1 MHIND
6 IIKRMKYLKKF
17 TLRLCLLSISAS
29 VLLSACSSEEAS
41 QSGKAKTKKQ
51 LNTDKNTSTKSKEQ
65 LPVKVTDTTFTR
77 LSRTELQISWSDS
90 LNPYVAK
97 YDVLRKCP
105 EQSEWTVI
113 QTLHSDGETL
123 GRTLAVTDTLSND
136 SMQQY
141 LYRVDV
147 TVVSPDKYKS
157 ESGKEIPATNLILC
171 IDAGHFKGKNA
182 ITSDTLGY
190 AEGDFTLALAIEL
203 EKTLKETYGISSKL
217 TRSSGTI
224 TIDGYEDQQ
233 LDSSHISLRGEM
245 AKDCD
250 LFISLH
256 TNANLENAGGSP
268 TEQQPIS
275 INKPIILVNSVAL
288 DNPTALR
295 IANEVGC
302 RLAAASFDKG
312 LSETKA
318 FRETQKQD
326 VLEWTDT
333 YNDGRHKEGTVC
345 KRTGTK
351 GDYYGVLRGASNVNV
366 SGLIIEHG
374 FHTVPEVR
382 QAAVKGDLKAVWSK
396 ADAEGIAA
404 GFGLV
409 KNN

>member
-1 MHIND
+1 MKH
-6 IIKRMKYLKKF
+6 MKYLRKC
-17 TLRLCLLSISAS
+17 TLLLCFLTASLS
-29 VLLSACSSEEAS
+29 LSACGSKEAR
-41 QSGKAKTKKQ
+41 QLDNHQTKKQ
-51 LNTDKNTSTKSKEQ
+51 LHTGKNTSTMSKEL

-77 LSRTELQISWSDS
+77 LSPTELQICWSDS

-105 EQSEWTVI
+105 EHSQWTVI

-147 TVVSPDKYKS
+147 TVSSPDKYKS

-171 IDAGHFKGKNA
+171 IDAGHFEGKNA
-182 ITSDTLGY
+182 IASDTLGY
-190 AEGDFTLALAIEL
+190 AEGDFTLSLAMEL

-217 TRSSGTI
+217 TRNSGTI
-224 TIDGYEDQQ
+224 TIDGYENQQ

-245 AKDCD
+245 AKNCD
-250 LFISLH
+250 LFVSLH

-268 TEQQPIS
+268 TEQQPVS

-302 RLAAASFDKG
+302 RLAAASFDRG

-318 FRETQKQD
+318 FREAQKEEI
-326 VLEWTDT
+326 LEWTDA
-333 YNDGRHKEGTVC
+333 YNDSRHEEGTVC

>member
-1 MHIND
+1 
-6 IIKRMKYLKKF
+6 MKYLRKC
-17 TLRLCLLSISAS
+17 TLLFCLLTAS
-29 VLLSACSSEEAS
+29 VSLSACGSKKEH
-41 QSGKAKTKKQ
+41 QPDKTQTGKQ
-51 LNTDKNTSTKSKEQ
+51 LNTDKNTSIKSKEQ

-105 EQSEWTVI
+105 EQSQWTVI
-113 QTLHSDGETL
+113 QTLHSDGEAL
-123 GRTLAVTDTLSND
+123 GRTLAVTDTLSDD

-147 TVVSPDKYKS
+147 TAASPDKYKS
-157 ESGKEIPATNLILC
+157 ESGEEIPATNLILC
-171 IDAGHFKGKNA
+171 IDPGHFEGKNA
-182 ITSDTLGY
+182 VTSDDLGY
-190 AEGDFTLALAIEL
+190 AEGDFSLALAIEL

-217 TRSSGTI
+217 TRNSGTI
-224 TIDGYEDQQ
+224 TIDGYEDRQ
-233 LDSSHISLRGEM
+233 LDSSHISLRGEL

-250 LFISLH
+250 LFVSLH

-275 INKPIILVNSVAL
+275 INKPIIFVNSVAL
-288 DNPTALR
+288 DNPAALR
-295 IANEVGC
+295 IANEVGS
-302 RLAAASFDKG
+302 RLAAASFDQG

-318 FRETQKQD
+318 FREAQKQE
-326 VLEWTDT
+326 VLEWTDA
-333 YNDGRHKEGTVC
+333 YNDSRDKEGTVC

-351 GDYYGVLRGASNVNV
+351 GDYYGVLRGASNVQV
-366 SGLIIEHG
+366 PGLIIEHG
-374 FHTVPEVR
+374 FHTVSEVR

-404 GFGLV
+404 GFGLLD
-409 KNN
+409 NE